1 MSEITWSEAFCSE
14 AANCFRFGIDRDGNA
29 YIGRADTGEYVT
41 DTRDAL
47 RALIRAVKNGEADHL
62 L

>member
-1 MSEITWSEAFCSE
+1 MSGITWNEPFCTE
-14 AANCFRFGIDRDGNA
+14 GANCFRFGIDDDGNA

-41 DTRDAL
+41 DSRDAL
-47 RALIRAVKNGEADHL
+47 RALILAVKNGEADHL

>member
-1 MSEITWSEAFCSE
+1 MTDIVWSESYCTE
-14 AANCFRFGIDRDGNA
+14 AVNCFRFGIDDEGNA
-29 YIGRADTGEYVT
+29 YIGRADTGEYIS
-41 DTRDAL
+41 DSREAL